1 MMLHDAPAIR
11 GIDAGPPS
19 AVPSLPG
26 RFDVELSQINAAM
39 MLELARR
46 HPQQMPKAVIDRA
59 MPMSELKAAC
69 VHMGSHGVM
78 GKRAMV
84 NPIQCPCASPLTSVT
99 SAMPAPSQAIC
110 AMVSR
115 ADRRF
120 CSCGIRSA
128 SAT

>member
-1 MMLHDAPAIR
+1 MLHDAPAIR
-11 GIDAGPPS
+11 SIDAGPPS

-39 MLELARR
+39 MMELARLYLQR
-46 HPQQMPKAVIDRA
+46 MLKAVIDRA

-84 NPIQCPCASPLTSVT
+84 NPIQCACASPLTSVT

>member
-1 MMLHDAPAIR
+1 MLHDAPAIR

-19 AVPSLPG
+19 DVPSLPG

-39 MLELARR
+39 MMELARR
-46 HPQQMPKAVIDRA
+46 HAQRMLKPVIVGAV
-59 MPMSELKAAC
+59 PMSEIKAAC
-69 VHMGSHGVM
+69 AHMGSRGVM
-78 GKRAMV
+78 AKRAMV
-84 NPIQCPCASPLTSVT
+84 NRIQCPCASPLTSVT
-99 SAMPAPSQAIC
+99 SAIPAPSQAIC
-110 AMVSR
+110 ARVSR